1 MLHVQGFLPLQTF
14 APGYLMR
21 EDIKDPRKLATKADK
36 IRQSASNQ
44 SVNGLLLQFQFQ
56 KPQRSTSTTSSPI
69 LLPVLLL
76 VLLHAL
82 PILLLRPPLR
92 TQTIAG
98 PNATVGI
105 RLSVAV
111 PPAPGFRETS

>member
-1 MLHVQGFLPLQTF
+1 
-14 APGYLMR
+14 MR

-76 VLLHAL
+76 V
-82 PILLLRPPLR
+82 
-92 TQTIAG
+92 
-98 PNATVGI
+98 GI